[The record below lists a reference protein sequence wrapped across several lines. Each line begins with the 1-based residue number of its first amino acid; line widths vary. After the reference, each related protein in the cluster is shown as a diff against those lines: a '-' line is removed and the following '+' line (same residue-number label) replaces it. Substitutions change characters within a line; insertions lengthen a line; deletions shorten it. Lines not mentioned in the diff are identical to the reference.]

1 MAVADG
7 VSTAGR
13 GGEGADLAVRAVTEF
28 AGRRPS
34 GWGERECAAAMD
46 FANDALERAGGDAAL
61 ELSTTLIVA
70 LLTSTVTGG
79 AVASLARTGDSAAF
93 FLSAAGAWR
102 EIFDGGATQADVGS
116 GDGLDLLSTATDV
129 LPWPQGRDG
138 RRATV
143 ETASLELVEG
153 SALVLL
159 TDGVANPLR
168 DGPSTV
174 APGLAAVLR
183 AIADGELSAL
193 ELAQAADFSRRGA
206 HDDRT
211 ILVVWPR
218 APRG

>member
-1 MAVADG
+1 
-7 VSTAGR
+7 
-13 GGEGADLAVRAVTEF
+13 
-28 AGRRPS
+28 
-34 GWGERECAAAMD
+34 MD
-46 FANDALERAGGDAAL
+46 FASDALERVGGDAAL

-70 LLTSTVTGG
+70 LLTSTATGG

-93 FLSAAGAWR
+93 SLSAAGAWR
-102 EIFDGGATQADVGS
+102 EIFDGHGTQAEVGS
-116 GDGLDLLSTATDV
+116 DDGLDLLSTATDV
-129 LPWPQGRDG
+129 LPWPRGRDD
-138 RRATV
+138 RRAMLG
-143 ETASLELVEG
+143 TASLELVEG
-153 SALVLL
+153 SALVLV

-183 AIADGELSAL
+183 AIADGELSPL

-211 ILVVWPR
+211 ILVAWPQ